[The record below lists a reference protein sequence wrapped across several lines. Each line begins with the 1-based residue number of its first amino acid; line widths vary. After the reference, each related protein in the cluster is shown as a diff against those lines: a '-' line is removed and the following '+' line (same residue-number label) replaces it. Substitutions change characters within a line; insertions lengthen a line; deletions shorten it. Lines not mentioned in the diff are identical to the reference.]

1 MTIDWQFLQTLLQNQ
16 AVQVSLVF
24 LGAALLT
31 FFSQRIMRRLLRLSR
46 FAPES
51 HRFRNQRQATLNG
64 ILAGLLSVAA
74 FSLAT
79 LFCVGQFVDLST
91 LVWVVGLFSAAFG
104 LGFRPII
111 SDFLT
116 GMVFIFEDTLD
127 VGEKV
132 SIVGPWSVFEG
143 VVEKVTLR
151 TVHLRGISGELMAIP
166 NGEIRIIRN
175 YSRGQF
181 SSADIVIKI
190 ASKDIQPAINVLV
203 PLGEEAM
210 KLFADLLEPWR
221 VISDDDAMG
230 QSCEL
235 RILVKAR
242 FAHAAELRPRLQ
254 ALIQQRLAAAQV
266 ELAD

>member
-1 MTIDWQFLQTLLQNQ
+1 MTIDWQFLQSLLQNQ
-16 AVQVSLVF
+16 VIQIVLVF
-24 LGAALLT
+24 LAATLLAV
-31 FFSQRIMRRLLRLSR
+31 FSQRITRRLLSFSR
-46 FAPES
+46 FTPVS
-51 HRFRNQRQATLNG
+51 HRFHNQRQATLNG
-64 ILAGLLSVAA
+64 ILAGAMSVLVFTIAA
-74 FSLAT
+74 

-91 LVWVVGLFSAAFG
+91 LVWVIGLFSAAFG

-116 GMVFIFEDTLD
+116 GVVFIFEDTLD

-132 SIVGPWSVFEG
+132 AIVGPWLVFEG
-143 VVEKVTLR
+143 IVEKVSLR
-151 TVHLRGISGELMAIP
+151 AVHLRSSTGELMVIP

-181 SSADIVIKI
+181 SSADVVIKI
-190 ASKDIQPAINVLV
+190 ASKDIETAIRILI

-210 KLFADLLEPWR
+210 SQLPDLLEPWR
-221 VISDDDAMG
+221 VISEDSPMG
-230 QSCEL
+230 QSSEL
-235 RILVKAR
+235 RILAKAR

-254 ALIQQRLAAAQV
+254 ALIHQRLAAAQV

>member
-1 MTIDWQFLQTLLQNQ
+1 MTIDWLFLQMLLQNQ
-16 AVQVSLVF
+16 AVQVILVF
-24 LGAALLT
+24 LAAALLT
-31 FFSQRIMRRLLRLSR
+31 FFSQRIIRRLLRLSR
-46 FAPES
+46 FAPEK

-64 ILAGLLSVAA
+64 ILAGAMSVLA
-74 FSLAT
+74 FTLAII
-79 LFCVGQFVDLST
+79 FCVGQFVDLST
-91 LVWVVGLFSAAFG
+91 LVWVIGLFSAAFG
-104 LGFRPII
+104 LGFRPLI

-116 GMVFIFEDTLD
+116 GLVFIFEDTLD

-143 VVEKVTLR
+143 VVEKVSLR
-151 TVHLRGISGELMAIP
+151 TVHLRGLTGELMAIP

-181 SSADIVIKI
+181 SSADIGIKI
-190 ASKDIQPAINVLV
+190 ASKDIQAAINVLV

-210 KLFADLLEPWR
+210 KLLPDLLEPWR
-221 VISDDDAMG
+221 VISDDSAMG
-230 QSCEL
+230 QTTEL
-235 RILVKAR
+235 RILAKAR

-254 ALIQQRLAAAQV
+254 ALIQERLTAAQV

>member
-1 MTIDWQFLQTLLQNQ
+1 MTIDWRFFQSLLHNQ
-16 AVQVSLVF
+16 MVQIVLVF
-24 LGAALLT
+24 LAAALLT
-31 FFSQRIMRRLLRLSR
+31 LFSQRITRRLLSFSR

-64 ILAGLLSVAA
+64 ILAGAVSVLA
-74 FSLAT
+74 FSLAG
-79 LFCVGQFVDLST
+79 LFCVGQFVDLAT
-91 LVWVVGLFSAAFG
+91 LVWVIGLFSAAFG

-116 GMVFIFEDTLD
+116 GIVFIFEDMLD

-143 VVEKVTLR
+143 VVEKVSLR
-151 TVHLRGISGELMAIP
+151 AVHLRGMTGELMAIP

-181 SSADIVIKI
+181 SSADVSIRLE
-190 ASKDIQPAINVLV
+190 AKDLQAAMNVLI
-203 PLGEEAM
+203 PLGEEAA
-210 KLFADLLEPWR
+210 KLLPDLLEPWR
-221 VISDDDAMG
+221 VISGDG
-230 QSCEL
+230 SIGRTCEL
-235 RILVKAR
+235 HIVAKAR

-254 ALIQQRLAAAQV
+254 ALIHQRLAAAQV